1 METGVYIPISHKR
14 KYAKTITIVYTKHY
28 LQLALNSLV
37 TDNIYLILIHQDSPA
52 TLMVVVI
59 QIVDIHGDDL
69 SLIETLDVL
78 EYRMTYI
85 DSVHI
90 VSLKNHIERIA

>member
-1 METGVYIPISHKR
+1 METEVYIPISHKR

-69 SLIETLDVL
+69 SLIEPLDVL
-78 EYRMTYI
+78 EYRMTNI

-90 VSLKNHIERIA
+90 VTLKHHIERIA